1 MSGFGWSY
9 PPGAEDAPSAPYNQT
24 DEPCSDCGEWEDQ
37 CTCSECPECG
47 EFGTSNCRCHS

>member
-9 PPGAEDAPSAPYNQT
+9 PPGAEDDPSAPYNQT
-24 DEPCSDCGEWEDQ
+24 DEPCSECGEWEDQ